1 MTYDI
6 FSWSFSEEITTWTGR
21 ITHSSSNY
29 YGLETKTE
37 QGVEM
42 KILLI
47 EDDDVI
53 ANAISDVL
61 TKQQYV
67 IDVATDGEMGR
78 QCAVHGSYD
87 LILLDVMLPKLDGMS
102 LCQQL
107 RQTGDQTPILLLTA
121 KDTTTDKVLGLDAGA
136 DDYLIKPFD
145 FPELMARIRALL
157 RRSSGSATPILE
169 WGHLRLDPSSCEVT
183 YRDCLVNLTS
193 TEYRLL
199 ELFLRNRHRTFNRSA
214 IVDHLWNLN
223 DPPQEA
229 TIKSYIKTLRQ
240 KLNQAGA
247 PSDLIETVYGLGYRL
262 NPAEAQASQ
271 ASESSWIEQHTEIAV
286 QKARESFKAKF
297 SDRLSALEQALLAL
311 NQGSLSEELRQQ
323 AQHEAHKLAGALGT
337 LGFDEGSRLAAEIE
351 DGLQAEDLTPQAQ
364 ILAQAIVQLRQIFE
378 NAPTIIEQTPKQ
390 NHPLLLVLSQNSG
403 LVEQLIEEA
412 KNWQLQVKTVSTLV
426 DDRYIEQELSAVA
439 AHNPDVVLVDLDCAP
454 SFQTG
459 LTLLSELS
467 EQPLQILVWTEREGL
482 LDRVEVAR
490 HGGSKF
496 LHKSLSAAAIFKA
509 ATEIQQRD
517 WTEASVLLV
526 DDDPQVL
533 TAMRSRLTFSSLKLT
548 MLQTPEQ
555 FWQVLSDC
563 APDLLILDVEMPYL
577 NGIELCR
584 VIRNDPHWSDLPIL
598 FLTIHTDLETVHQ
611 MFLAGA
617 TDCVNKS
624 IVESKLLT
632 RIFNCLERNTNK
644 AAARRSSPTR

>member
-1 MTYDI
+1 
-6 FSWSFSEEITTWTGR
+6 
-21 ITHSSSNY
+21 
-29 YGLETKTE
+29 
-37 QGVEM
+37 M

-47 EDDDVI
+47 EDDDAI

-61 TKQQYV
+61 IKQQYV
-67 IDVATDGEMGR
+67 IDIAIDGEIGR
-78 QCAVHGSYD
+78 QCAVHANYD

-107 RQTGDQTPILLLTA
+107 RQAGDQTPILLLTA

-157 RRSSGSATPILE
+157 RRSSGSITPILE
-169 WGHLRLDPSSCEVT
+169 WGYLRLDPSSCEVT
-183 YRDCLVNLTS
+183 YRNFPVNLTS

-199 ELFLRNRHRTFNRSA
+199 ELFLRNSHRTFNRSA

-240 KLNQAGA
+240 KLNQVGA

-262 NPAEAQASQ
+262 NPAETQTSQ
-271 ASESSWIEQHTEIAV
+271 ASESSWVEQQTEIAV
-286 QKARESFKAKF
+286 RKARESFKAKF
-297 SDRLSALEQALLAL
+297 SDRLSVLEQVILAL
-311 NQGSLSEELRQQ
+311 NQGRLNEELRQQ

-337 LGFDEGSRLAAEIE
+337 LGFDDGSRLAAEIE
-351 DGLQAEDLTPQAQ
+351 DSLQAENLTHQAQ
-364 ILAQAIVQLRQIFE
+364 ILTQAIVQLRQIFE
-378 NAPTIIEQTPKQ
+378 NAPTIEQTLKQ
-390 NHPLLLVLSQNSG
+390 NYPLLLVLSQNSG
-403 LVEQLIEEA
+403 SVEPLIEEA
-412 KNWQLQVKTVSTLV
+412 KNWQLQVKTASNLV
-426 DDRYIEQELSAVA
+426 DDRYIEQGLSAVA

-467 EQPLQILVWTEREGL
+467 EQPLRILVWAEREGL

-509 ATEIQQRD
+509 ATEIQQRN

-533 TAMRSRLTFSSLKLT
+533 NAMRSRLAASSLNLT
-548 MLQTPEQ
+548 TLQTPEQ
-555 FWQVLSDC
+555 FWQVLNDC

-644 AAARRSSPTR
+644 VVTLRSSPAR